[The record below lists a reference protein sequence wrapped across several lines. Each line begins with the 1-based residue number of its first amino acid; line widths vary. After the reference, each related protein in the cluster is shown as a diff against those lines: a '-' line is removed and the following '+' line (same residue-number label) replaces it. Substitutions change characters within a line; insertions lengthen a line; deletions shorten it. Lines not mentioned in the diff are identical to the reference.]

1 MERWPNSGGGKKTT
15 CSDIFYEL
23 GNTHFECMQNTHTA
37 HTNSYKNRDKA
48 TTKFIR
54 FPNECHRIMREKTQH
69 PHELK
74 WIAWKKNR
82 TAKTCPRLF
91 LARMQNIYMQNAC
104 ANIEARVCTF
114 LVLKLQWP
122 IFFGVAF
129 NFPHV
134 HSLFLS
140 VVYAYETSGTAPLS
154 HNFVFILGI
163 CVFSMHLLSKC

>member
-1 MERWPNSGGGKKTT
+1 MNLEIHTLNVCKIHTPLT
-15 CSDIFYEL
+15 
-23 GNTHFECMQNTHTA
+23 QTHTKTGTKQLRNSLDFPMNVIESCEKKRST
-37 HTNSYKNRDKA
+37 HTNWS
-48 TTKFIR
+48 
-54 FPNECHRIMREKTQH
+54 ESHG
-69 PHELK
+69 
-74 WIAWKKNR
+74 KKNR